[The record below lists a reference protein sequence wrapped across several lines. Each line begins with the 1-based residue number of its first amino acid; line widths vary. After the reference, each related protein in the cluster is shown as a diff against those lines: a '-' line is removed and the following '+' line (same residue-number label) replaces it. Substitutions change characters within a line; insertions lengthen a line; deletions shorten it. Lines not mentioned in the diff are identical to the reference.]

1 MDDLN
6 ALRSIDEKL
15 GALIALIAYQVEHA
29 SDPSKK
35 ERVEII
41 LNNAGL
47 APSRIAKLL
56 GKKSDTVVKA
66 INRKK

>member
-6 ALRSIDEKL
+6 VLKNIDEKL
-15 GALIALIAYQVEHA
+15 GAVIALIAYQVEHA
-29 SDPSKK
+29 SDPDRK

-47 APSRIAKLL
+47 PPSRIAKLL
-56 GKKSDTVVKA
+56 GKKPDTVVKA